1 MVCVFRRV
9 VAAIQLESHAGSAD
23 EATDKETL
31 AENSDSLDAR
41 TVSQHGDGSAAL
53 HNPFRGHG
61 PIDFY
66 CGQTGKLAKA
76 ATTMQ
81 VKIAATAEKAVA
93 VTSLGMRHRP
103 STKHHPG
110 SGWSGGVGS
119 SNGAMDQGT
128 LTAQDIKA
136 PWGPGDPPHDDAS
149 TPHDRGREPLVSG
162 ADAYAPV
169 TVRNAVFANEGAH
182 PGKQPSFIAEYV
194 RSCVAPVDEVP
205 YESAAT
211 VEMSGTYMEPSPGFS
226 EAAIKRAT
234 ERDLQFR
241 LRALDKQIA
250 LASAARDRAEAL
262 AVAAEDC
269 ADSAFWYCGFWL

>member
-1 MVCVFRRV
+1 MGYDDWFHGQPAVVCVFRRI

-31 AENSDSLDAR
+31 AESSDSLDAR

-53 HNPFRGHG
+53 HDPFRGRG

-66 CGQTGKLAKA
+66 CGQKGKLAKA

-128 LTAQDIKA
+128 LTAQDIQ
-136 PWGPGDPPHDDAS
+136 DPPHDDAS

-162 ADAYAPV
+162 AD
-169 TVRNAVFANEGAH
+169 T
-182 PGKQPSFIAEYV
+182 GKQPTFRAEYV

-211 VEMSGTYMEPSPGFS
+211 VEMSGTYVEPSPGFG
-226 EAAIKRAT
+226 EAAIKRAAD
-234 ERDLQFR
+234 RDVQFR
-241 LRALDKQIA
+241 LRALDEQIA

-269 ADSAFWYCGFWL
+269 ADSVQARLVNVGLSVTCGFWL